1 MQVSYMKGL
10 ASHHGP
16 ESCLDR
22 QQWNGEALTGEN
34 TGALKS
40 SEITTTRRQTL
51 YNEGESKIVHT
62 EKARDGRLRRSLRT
76 TTGDRGRCSVTTISR
91 KEHVYSIEQ
100 RNIDKALTQ

>member
-1 MQVSYMKGL
+1 MKGV

-40 SEITTTRRQTL
+40 SEITINRRQTL
-51 YNEGESKIVHT
+51 YNEGESTIDHT
-62 EKARDGRLRRSLRT
+62 EKARDGRLRRSQRT
-76 TTGDRGRCSVTTISR
+76 AACVEAHYTEIGRPGKPPC
-91 KEHVYSIEQ
+91 Q
-100 RNIDKALTQ
+100 RQKTKGKCQ

>member
-1 MQVSYMKGL
+1 MEVSYMKGL

-22 QQWNGEALTGEN
+22 QQCDGEALTGEN

-51 YNEGESKIVHT
+51 YNEGESTIVHT
-62 EKARDGRLRRSLRT
+62 EKARDGRLRRSQRT
-76 TTGDRGRCSVTTISR
+76 AAFVEAHYTEIGRPGKHPR
-91 KEHVYSIEQ
+91 QWQK
-100 RNIDKALTQ
+100 